1 MEQRKTL
8 ERSIRFRDYVGLGL
22 GCIIG
27 VGWVIVAGDWLNRG
41 GPLGAILAFII
52 GGLLLIAVGK
62 CYAELTAAIPVAGG
76 ELAFSYKAFGS
87 TIAFMTAWLLALDY
101 ISVCPFETVAMGWL
115 FEYIVPGAETSPLYS
130 VGAFDITLTS
140 ILPGFIIGLLVIAMN
155 YKGVKITA
163 RFQTILVYAM
173 FVCVAVFVVVAFLK
187 GSFANMLPLFSEKG
201 TFHSVPAS
209 ILAVLPIVP
218 WFMVGFDTIP
228 QAAEE
233 SGKKMDPKDLGKAVI
248 LSIIAGFMFY
258 VIIIMAFSVAMPWKE
273 ATQFELPTAEVFH
286 AAFGYDWAAK
296 LVLIAAF
303 LGLISTLNGIF
314 LASTR
319 LLFSAGRGGLLPRWF
334 GEIHEKHHTPKN
346 AIIFIGVIT
355 LIGPFVG
362 KASLIPIVNVGS
374 VGFMTAAMISCLS
387 SIRLRKKMPDM
398 KRPYKVRHRATLT
411 IGALVSLIFVL
422 LLIIP
427 GSPSQIK
434 WPLEYIIIGG
444 WAVLG
449 YIGYRTRRKK
459 EDITKA
465 ERDYQILG
473 EYK

>member
-1 MEQRKTL
+1 
-8 ERSIRFRDYVGLGL
+8 
-22 GCIIG
+22 
-27 VGWVIVAGDWLNRG
+27 
-41 GPLGAILAFII
+41 
-52 GGLLLIAVGK
+52 
-62 CYAELTAAIPVAGG
+62 
-76 ELAFSYKAFGS
+76 
-87 TIAFMTAWLLALDY
+87 
-101 ISVCPFETVAMGWL
+101 
-115 FEYIVPGAETSPLYS
+115 
-130 VGAFDITLTS
+130 
-140 ILPGFIIGLLVIAMN
+140 
-155 YKGVKITA
+155 
-163 RFQTILVYAM
+163 
-173 FVCVAVFVVVAFLK
+173 
-187 GSFANMLPLFSEKG
+187 
-201 TFHSVPAS
+201 
-209 ILAVLPIVP
+209 
-218 WFMVGFDTIP
+218 
-228 QAAEE
+228 
-233 SGKKMDPKDLGKAVI
+233 
-248 LSIIAGFMFY
+248 
-258 VIIIMAFSVAMPWKE
+258 
-273 ATQFELPTAEVFH
+273 
-286 AAFGYDWAAK
+286 
-296 LVLIAAF
+296 
-303 LGLISTLNGIF
+303 
-314 LASTR
+314 
-319 LLFSAGRGGLLPRWF
+319 
-334 GEIHEKHHTPKN
+334 
-346 AIIFIGVIT
+346 VIT